1 MLVTGSAD
9 EAGRGTGS
17 VGADEHQVFVGV
29 EGAGEGLE
37 EEGVVI
43 GFNHVI
49 IANNVVVGWRE
60 Y

>member
-37 EEGVVI
+37 EGVV
-43 GFNHVI
+43 GCANHLI
-49 IANNVVVGWRE
+49 IITN
-60 Y
+60 